1 MLSKQK
7 LFEFQSNDEYINII
21 CKPEIFVPQI
31 PSEYSYEIMQL
42 IQKMLIRQKEKRITL
57 EGILKSPLLNI
68 DYGEIY
74 RLQKSQEMM
83 TKTDNNNNNGTKMII
98 PSNLANL
105 NDYRTNE
112 IERQRILAT
121 LRKAQMNNPR
131 DYQSNGYYSPNVP
144 AAQEIKIPEPL
155 QSILNIIIENKETE
169 IPPFCQNQ

>member
-1 MLSKQK
+1 
-7 LFEFQSNDEYINII
+7 
-21 CKPEIFVPQI
+21 
-31 PSEYSYEIMQL
+31 
-42 IQKMLIRQKEKRITL
+42 
-57 EGILKSPLLNI
+57 
-68 DYGEIY
+68 
-74 RLQKSQEMM
+74 M

-144 AAQEIKIPEPL
+144 AAQEIKIPEQL